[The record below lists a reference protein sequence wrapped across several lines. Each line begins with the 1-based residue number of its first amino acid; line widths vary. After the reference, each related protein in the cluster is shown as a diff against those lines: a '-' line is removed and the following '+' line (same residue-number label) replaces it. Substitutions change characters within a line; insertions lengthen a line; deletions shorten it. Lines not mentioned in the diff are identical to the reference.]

1 MGSHRT
7 ARAVRAAAVVTAI
20 TAAAV
25 LIMGFAW
32 CGAGGNRAQVSY
44 NAVDMRAQMLDNG
57 DLRITQ
63 TFDYR
68 LESRGTP
75 WRQMFQQYTLS
86 SDRLTTISDI
96 SVTDL
101 TTGRTYTQDTVHSPG
116 SYGDV
121 GWDSTCA
128 GRWYIADITQ
138 SESHPDHFD
147 PELDALT
154 ATAVGEPAQTKDVEI
169 GWNIPSTRSA
179 KSMRIELAMTWH
191 GVATAYDDVVALE
204 WEPFS
209 ALNSTPAARVTG
221 TFAFPKDISESNSW
235 AWLHTGAAS
244 ETTRLDDGSLQFTVT
259 DLPGGEYINVV
270 VMAERQ
276 PTSAVSR
283 EQAGR
288 MKQRILEQERREAR
302 IASNARQREARGRL
316 VIWLIPAGL
325 ALLRASERI
334 GLPVFDFGQMQA
346 ALKDWRQGYA
356 WLRGFEDACNAEYQA
371 LHATVPVGVGARM
384 LGGAAMIASWLTAFI
399 YTAAVGQIALA
410 LVISLPL
417 LFAATFA
424 VAISPRQA
432 FTAQGE
438 AYADQVGGLM
448 RYMEDFS
455 EFGDR
460 GVFDTVLWGRYM
472 VYAAAFG
479 ISDKLMEQMERA
491 YPQLA
496 DPEWANVHTSN
507 DSLVYWSARRRAMR
521 ARGGAFGM
529 HGMHAGGS
537 FGSMVSNSFSSVGST
552 IRDAM
557 PQSSSSGGHSG
568 SRRSGGGRG
577 GAR

>member
-1 MGSHRT
+1 MSP
-7 ARAVRAAAVVTAI
+7 AAAAALI
-20 TAAAV
+20 TDV
-25 LIMGFAW
+25 MPGIQG
-32 CGAGGNRAQVSY
+32 
-44 NAVDMRAQMLDNG
+44 
-57 DLRITQ
+57 
-63 TFDYR
+63 
-68 LESRGTP
+68 SRDD
-75 WRQMFQQYTLS
+75 RQMTSTLLS
-86 SDRLTTISDI
+86 L
-96 SVTDL
+96 VTK
-101 TTGRTYTQDTVHSPG
+101 GAVAIYPG
-116 SYGDV
+116 SA
-121 GWDSTCA
+121 A
-128 GRWYIADITQ
+128 GYRGFDLSRADCVSIGQLIA
-138 SESHPDHFD
+138 SD
-147 PELDALT
+147 P
-154 ATAVGEPAQTKDVEI
+154 
-169 GWNIPSTRSA
+169 
-179 KSMRIELAMTWH
+179 
-191 GVATAYDDVVALE
+191 
-204 WEPFS
+204 
-209 ALNSTPAARVTG
+209 
-221 TFAFPKDISESNSW
+221 
-235 AWLHTGAAS
+235 
-244 ETTRLDDGSLQFTVT
+244 
-259 DLPGGEYINVV
+259 
-270 VMAERQ
+270 
-276 PTSAVSR
+276 
-283 EQAGR
+283 
-288 MKQRILEQERREAR
+288 RREAD
-302 IASNARQREARGRL
+302 AAGMCTL
-316 VIWLIPAGL
+316 VIMPRVYTDRAGL
-325 ALLRASERI
+325 QLCRSESALLDVLLRASERI

-417 LFAATFA
+417 LFAAMFA

-507 DSLVYWSARRRAMR
+507 DSLVYWSARRRATR

-552 IRDAM
+552 IRGAM

-568 SRRSGGGRG
+568 SRRSGGGGFKGHSGGSGGGRG

>member
-1 MGSHRT
+1 
-7 ARAVRAAAVVTAI
+7 
-20 TAAAV
+20 
-25 LIMGFAW
+25 
-32 CGAGGNRAQVSY
+32 
-44 NAVDMRAQMLDNG
+44 MRAQMLDNG

-138 SESHPDHFD
+138 SESHPDPFD
-147 PELDALT
+147 PELDALA

-179 KSMRIELAMTWH
+179 KSMRIELAMPWH

-244 ETTRLDDGSLQFTVT
+244 GTTRLDDGSLQFTVT

-276 PTSAVSR
+276 PTSAASR

-325 ALLRASERI
+325 ALL
-334 GLPVFDFGQMQA
+334 LV
-346 ALKDWRQGYA
+346 
-356 WLRGFEDACNAEYQA
+356 
-371 LHATVPVGVGARM
+371 VGR
-384 LGGAAMIASWLTAFI
+384 
-399 YTAAVGQIALA
+399 
-410 LVISLPL
+410 
-417 LFAATFA
+417 
-424 VAISPRQA
+424 
-432 FTAQGE
+432 
-438 AYADQVGGLM
+438 
-448 RYMEDFS
+448 
-455 EFGDR
+455 
-460 GVFDTVLWGRYM
+460 
-472 VYAAAFG
+472 
-479 ISDKLMEQMERA
+479 
-491 YPQLA
+491 
-496 DPEWANVHTSN
+496 
-507 DSLVYWSARRRAMR
+507 
-521 ARGGAFGM
+521 
-529 HGMHAGGS
+529 
-537 FGSMVSNSFSSVGST
+537 
-552 IRDAM
+552 
-557 PQSSSSGGHSG
+557 
-568 SRRSGGGRG
+568 
-577 GAR
+577 

>member
-1 MGSHRT
+1 
-7 ARAVRAAAVVTAI
+7 
-20 TAAAV
+20 
-25 LIMGFAW
+25 
-32 CGAGGNRAQVSY
+32 
-44 NAVDMRAQMLDNG
+44 MRAQMLDNG

-138 SESHPDHFD
+138 SESHPDPFD

-316 VIWLIPAGL
+316 VIGL

-507 DSLVYWSARRRAMR
+507 DSLVYWSARRRATR

-552 IRDAM
+552 ILLCVAM
-557 PQSSSSGGHSG
+557 KKWELQLPLFAYIPSNTFHFLP
-568 SRRSGGGRG
+568 RRKKVSEVPVVIVGFFGL
-577 GAR
+577 AHHI

>member
-7 ARAVRAAAVVTAI
+7 ARAVIAAAVVTAI
-20 TAAAV
+20 TAAVV

-32 CGAGGNRAQVSY
+32 RGAGGNRAQVSY

-138 SESHPDHFD
+138 SESHPDPFD

-316 VIWLIPAGL
+316 VIGL

-507 DSLVYWSARRRAMR
+507 DSLVYWSARRRATR

-552 IRDAM
+552 IRGAM